1 MKVVISARNFFF
13 DGCNAAELLRENG
26 FEVYDITDKNIL
38 CEADYYNEIRDADA
52 VINAFE
58 PMSRRLLE
66 KCERL
71 KLVSVRGV
79 GYDYID
85 FAACR
90 DLNIALART
99 VGTVGNAVSEQVMA
113 YILYFARQVHALN
126 ADMQQGRWNR
136 VMTGGTDKKKLG
148 IIGFGE
154 IGQALAKKAEAF
166 GMSIMYYCKT
176 PKSGLSYTFTPL
188 DELLTQSD
196 YVALA
201 LPLTEETKGLIDENA
216 LKKMKSSAV
225 LINVARSGIVDTN
238 ALKNAVESGIIKGAA
253 VDVFEKEP
261 CFDSVLR
268 GVDNIILTPHTAP
281 FTKNN
286 FIEMNNLA
294 ARNVIDFFSG
304 RIDKKYLAKP

>member
-13 DGCNAAELLRENG
+13 DGCNAAELLRANG
-26 FEVYDITDKNIL
+26 FEVLDITDKNISS
-38 CEADYYNEIRDADA
+38 ETDYFNEIRDADA

-58 PMSRRLLE
+58 PMSRQLLE
-66 KCERL
+66 KCGRL

-85 FAACR
+85 SAACR

-99 VGTVGNAVSEQVMA
+99 VGAVGNAVSEQVMA
-113 YILYFARQVHALN
+113 YILYFARQIHALN
-126 ADMQQGRWNR
+126 GDMQQGRWNR
-136 VMTGGTDKKKLG
+136 IMTEGTDKKRLG

-166 GMSIMYYCKT
+166 GMSVMYYCKT
-176 PKSGLSYTFTPL
+176 PKPALSYAFTPL
-188 DELLTQSD
+188 DELLKQSD
-196 YVALA
+196 YVVLA
-201 LPLTEETKGLIDENA
+201 LPLTEETRGLIDENA
-216 LKKMKSSAV
+216 LKEMKSTAV
-225 LINVARSGIVDTN
+225 LINVARSGTVDAE

-261 CFDSVLR
+261 CTDSVLR
-268 GVDNIILTPHTAP
+268 GVDNILLTPHTAP

-294 ARNVIDFFSG
+294 AENIINYFNST
-304 RIDKKYLAKP
+304 IDKKYLV